1 MDPSGGNDIRTPIN
15 GDDQCLSHAQIAAT
29 TKRTAAMQKLR
40 DLNIENDT
48 ILVIHPDVLALS
60 GHGNGATQCPLL
72 GVKRTSPEHPL
83 MSAFDPKRT
92 SDVLILL

>member
-72 GVKRTSPEHPL
+72 GVKRTL
-83 MSAFDPKRT
+83 VASAGCVT
-92 SDVLILL
+92 